1 MRTLIVALLL
11 MSVALPATAAD
22 KEPRPIIL
30 PLLDLEKGR
39 PVRPEPVLDGKNITV
54 VAVFATWCE
63 PCIAELPTLI
73 KLATE
78 TAGRGVNIVGISVDN
93 KPPQVVARWAKE
105 KGINYRVFYADAMVR
120 NGQTQLGSTDRL
132 PVLVILSKSGKR
144 LRRWEGAL
152 PEKIL
157 RSAIEPLLTPAQ
169 RQ

>member
-1 MRTLIVALLL
+1 MRTLIVALMLAPI
-11 MSVALPATAAD
+11 ALPAAAAD
-22 KEPRPIIL
+22 KDPRPLVL
-30 PLLDLEKGR
+30 PRLDLEKGR
-39 PVRPEPVLDGKNITV
+39 PVRPEPVVDGANVTV

-63 PCIAELPTLI
+63 PCVAELPTLI
-73 KLATE
+73 KLSTE
-78 TAGRGVNIVGISVDN
+78 TAGRGVKIVGLSVDT

-105 KGINYRVFYADAMVR
+105 HGINYRVFYADAMVR
-120 NGQTQLGSTDRL
+120 NGQTQLVSTDRL

-152 PEKIL
+152 PEKII